1 MAGTILEWT
10 EGSRVIASAPS
21 SAEEFFSRRVADA
34 GVLLEAARAHAAE
47 GDIVSAMASALA
59 SDIATMQAV
68 LWERINISPRSPQRQ
83 FFQAA
88 EALTGA
94 VAALAAEG
102 EAAAASVA
110 DVISAERSRVL
121 SAVDDALAD
130 DIAARWPDVGFLA
143 TFPSPEGQAMADSLS
158 RRLEGRSVQGFVHE
172 RRTAAERT
180 MLEAQS
186 ARVRG
191 ATAEAIEL
199 AYEADFLALEAY
211 LAESAT
217 LAGDPWLLTA
227 IARWDLVVHAV
238 GELAS
243 LPEGFGHAVLT
254 VRRAMTA
261 ALGDADGTRLDLVFV
276 PA

>member
-1 MAGTILEWT
+1 M
-10 EGSRVIASAPS
+10 IATAPS

-94 VAALAAEG
+94 VASLAVDG
-102 EAAAASVA
+102 EAAPASVA
-110 DVISAERSRVL
+110 DVISAERARVL
-121 SAVDDALAD
+121 SAVDDALAAEV
-130 DIAARWPDVGFLA
+130 AARWPDVDFLSA
-143 TFPSPEGQAMADSLS
+143 FPSPEGEDMAHSLS
-158 RRLEGRSVQGFVHE
+158 QRLEGMSLQAFVHE
-172 RRTAAERT
+172 RREAAERT
-180 MLEAQS
+180 MLEGQS

-191 ATAEAIEL
+191 ATAEAIAL

-211 LAESAT
+211 LAESAA

-238 GELAS
+238 GELAG
-243 LPEGFGHAVLT
+243 LPEGFGDAVLT

>member
-1 MAGTILEWT
+1 MTGTILEWT

-34 GVLLEAARAHAAE
+34 GVLQEAARAHAAE

-94 VAALAAEG
+94 VASLADPDD
-102 EAAAASVA
+102 AAPTSVA
-110 DVISAERSRVL
+110 DVIAAERARVL
-121 SAVDDALAD
+121 SAVDDALAAD
-130 DIAARWPDVGFLA
+130 VAGRWPDVRFLDA
-143 TFPSPEGQAMADSLS
+143 YPAPVDQDLAESLAQ
-158 RRLEGRSVQGFVHE
+158 RLEGMTVQGFVHE

-191 ATAEAIEL
+191 ATAEAIAL
-199 AYEADFLALEAY
+199 AYESDFLALEAY
-211 LAESAT
+211 LAESAVV
-217 LAGDPWLLTA
+217 AGDPWLLTA
-227 IARWDLVVHAV
+227 ISRWDLVVRAV

-243 LPEGFGHAVLT
+243 LPEGFGDAVLT
-254 VRRAMTA
+254 VRRAMTS
-261 ALGDADGTRLDLVFV
+261 ALGDADGTRLGLVFI